1 MSEAARTP
9 DDDAATIK
17 ALQKEL
23 RTQSR
28 RIEQLSRQ
36 ADQAELYALRSKQ
49 AILGTTAE
57 LEATVARLEQAT
69 RQLREEK
76 HRAEAANEAK
86 SRFVATVSHE
96 LRTPMNGILGTA
108 ELLMHA
114 GLEGEARELVE
125 VIQRSSKGLLSII
138 NDVLDFTKGE
148 SSRIQLERVDFDLRR
163 TVNAVVELESN
174 AARQRGITL
183 ECEIDE
189 QVPNGLLGDP
199 VRLRQVLLNLVDN
212 AIKFTERG
220 GVRLEVQSV
229 ADGLVEFRV
238 RDSGI
243 GIPATKLEA
252 IFDPFVQA
260 DSSTT
265 RRFGGSG
272 LGLAICRQLV
282 RLMGGEITVES
293 EPGRGSTFRFSARL
307 GVACELPAGAAEVR
321 RSEPRKLALRV
332 LVVDDNAVNR
342 MIGSRLVQRMGCTCA
357 VAEDG
362 AAAIAAAERGGLDV
376 ILMDCSMP
384 GIDGYQ
390 ATAAIRALPP
400 PHGRVH
406 IVAVTAHALAGDRDA
421 CLAAGMDDYLTKPI
435 EVEALREALARV
447 ALARTSAE
455 VDAA

>member
-1 MSEAARTP
+1 MNETERNPA
-9 DDDAATIK
+9 DDAATLK

-23 RTQSR
+23 RARDR
-28 RIEQLSRQ
+28 RIEQLRRQ
-36 ADQAELYALRSKQ
+36 AEQAELYALRSKQ
-49 AILGTTAE
+49 AILGTTRE
-57 LEATVARLEQAT
+57 LEAAVARLEQAT
-69 RQLREEK
+69 GQLREEK
-76 HRAEAANEAK
+76 LRAEAANEAK
-86 SRFVATVSHE
+86 SRFVATISHE

-108 ELLMHA
+108 ELLMQS
-114 GLEGEARELVE
+114 GIQGEERELVE

-148 SSRIQLERVDFDLRR
+148 SNRIQLERIDFDLRETLR
-163 TVNAVVELESN
+163 AVVELESN
-174 AARQRGITL
+174 AARRRGITL
-183 ECEIDE
+183 ECDVDE
-189 QVPNGLLGDP
+189 HLPAGLLGDP
-199 VRLRQVLLNLVDN
+199 VRLRQVLLNLIDN
-212 AIKFTERG
+212 AIKFTSEG
-220 GVRLEVQSV
+220 GVRLEVRAV
-229 ADGLVEFRV
+229 GDGLVEFRV

-243 GIPATKLEA
+243 GIPASKLDS

-282 RLMGGEITVES
+282 RLMGGELRVES
-293 EPGRGSTFRFSARL
+293 EPGRGSTFRFTAHFASA
-307 GVACELPAGAAEVR
+307 CTLPIADTFRPA
-321 RSEPRKLALRV
+321 SEPMKLSLRV

-400 PHGRVH
+400 PLCNVR
-406 IVAVTAHALAGDRDA
+406 IIAVTAHALAGDREV

-447 ALARTSAE
+447 ATVGPSASS
-455 VDAA
+455 AA